1 MKKII
6 KMEWSKSTKGTHVYA
21 NNDSDTPVP
30 TIYIKKNGL
39 PQEAPKNITLTI
51 EYDENSNPAG

>member
-1 MKKII
+1 MKKTI

-21 NNDSDTPVP
+21 NNESDTPVP

-39 PQEAPKNITLTI
+39 PAEAPRNITLTI
-51 EYDENSNPAG
+51 EYDGSSDFA

>member
-6 KMEWSKSTKGTHVYA
+6 EMKWSKSTKGTHVYA

-30 TIYIKKNGL
+30 TIYIKKSGL
-39 PQEAPKNITLTI
+39 PEEPPKNITLI
-51 EYDENSNPAG
+51 IDYEDNDNPS